1 MGGAVGL
8 NLVAGAFGLRLSG
21 DGPAAI
27 ARAMPQ
33 AMPEKN
39 AAIPHQSDVAT
50 SAMPSRF
57 LYICF
62 ALVGATAMAYEIGWT
77 RLLSTQLGSSTYAF
91 TLMLATFLTGIVL
104 GSAIFERWNRRHE
117 ITHLTFALTQSF
129 TALTALAF
137 LIFFPYLIEVLPPI
151 LRATHESFRGLIF
164 AQFSTT
170 ALASLPASIVFGFN
184 FPAVVLLI
192 AGPQSNCATDLGS
205 RKNRPNIVGRAYAW
219 NTLGAILAATAT

>member
-1 MGGAVGL
+1 MLQRTRLPRDIAQLFWRCDFFGAANRPLPPTFLMGGTLPVLVARACAGIQRTGNAARGSIGSIRRELSWERLPLVFYFYLYWVAATLAGAVAL
-8 NLVAGAFGLRLSG
+8 NLLAGALALRLSR
-21 DGPAAI
+21 DEPAAI
-27 ARAMPQ
+27 AQAMPQ

-91 TLMLATFLTGIVL
+91 TLMLVTFLTGIVL

-117 ITHLTFALTQSF
+117 ITQLTFALTQ
-129 TALTALAF
+129 
-137 LIFFPYLIEVLPPI
+137 
-151 LRATHESFRGLIF
+151 
-164 AQFSTT
+164 FS
-170 ALASLPASIVFGFN
+170 
-184 FPAVVLLI
+184 
-192 AGPQSNCATDLGS
+192 
-205 RKNRPNIVGRAYAW
+205 RPSVRW
-219 NTLGAILAATAT
+219 HS